1 MDKENK
7 TVSLR
12 EAHSSGNAMTH
23 LERFLATVERK
34 PVDRPA
40 TWLGIPDPK
49 ACPGLFKHFGVSD
62 MRGLKAC
69 LDDDIYPVEMPWH
82 SPSANAI
89 YMALNFAK
97 ETSAPDERT
106 LTKPGFFEDYSD
118 PDDVTRFDW
127 PDPAK
132 YIDPE
137 LCRKAVDATPAGYAV
152 MGVVWSA
159 HFQDACAAFGMETA
173 LIKMLAEPEMFRA
186 VINRIAEFYLKANE
200 IFYEATKGKLHAV
213 LIGND
218 FGSQN
223 GLMVS
228 PGSLREFVFGGTRQ
242 LIRQAKDYGLNVI
255 HHSCG
260 SVYDVIP
267 DLIELGAD
275 VIHPIQA
282 LAAKMEAWRLKE
294 AFGDRVSFCGGVDA
308 QHLLVNGKPEEVRAK
323 AEELKA
329 LFPTGLIISPSH
341 EAILPDVHPAN
352 VEALFSINKTHIK

>member
-1 MDKENK
+1 
-7 TVSLR
+7 
-12 EAHSSGNAMTH
+12 MTH
-23 LERFLATVERK
+23 LERFLATVERR
-34 PVDRPA
+34 PADRPA
-40 TWLGIPDPK
+40 TWLGIPDPR
-49 ACPGLFKHFGVSD
+49 ACPQLFDYFGVSD
-62 MRGLKAC
+62 MRGLKAR
-69 LDDDIYPVEMPWH
+69 LDDDIYPVEMPYH
-82 SPSANAI
+82 SPSADAI
-89 YMALNFAK
+89 YLALNFAQ
-97 ETSAPDERT
+97 ETAVPDERT
-106 LTKPGFFEDYSD
+106 LTRPGFFERCSD
-118 PDDVTRFDW
+118 PADVDLFDW
-127 PDPAK
+127 PDPAR

-137 LCRKAVDATPAGYAV
+137 LCRKAVDDVPDDYAV

-173 LIKMLAEPEMFRA
+173 LIKMLDEPEMFRA
-186 VINRIAEFYLKANE
+186 VINRIAGFYLKANE

-228 PGSLREFVFGGTRQ
+228 PGSLREFVFDGTRK
-242 LIRQAKDYGLNVI
+242 LIRQAQSYGLKVI

-260 SVYDVIP
+260 SVYDIIP

-275 VIHPIQA
+275 AIHPIQA

-294 AFGDRVSFCGGVDA
+294 SFGDRVSFCGGVDA
-308 QHLLVNGKPEEVRAK
+308 QHLLVNGKPEEIRARV
-323 AEELKA
+323 EELKA

-352 VEALFSINKTHIK
+352 IEALFSINQS

>member
-1 MDKENK
+1 
-7 TVSLR
+7 
-12 EAHSSGNAMTH
+12 MTH
-23 LERFLATVERK
+23 LERFLATVERR
-34 PVDRPA
+34 PADRPA
-40 TWLGIPDPK
+40 TWLGIPDAG
-49 ACPGLFKHFGVSD
+49 ACPKLFDYFGVSD
-62 MRGLKAC
+62 IRGLKAR
-69 LDDDIYPVEMPWH
+69 LDDDIYPVEMPYH
-82 SPSANAI
+82 SPSADAI
-89 YMALNFAK
+89 YMALNFAR
-97 ETSAPDERT
+97 ETASPDERT
-106 LTKPGFFEDYSD
+106 LTRPGFFECCSD
-118 PDDVTRFDW
+118 PADVDLFDW
-127 PDPAK
+127 PDPARH
-132 YIDPE
+132 IDPE
-137 LCRKAVDATPAGYAV
+137 LCRKAVDDAPDGYAV

-186 VINRIAEFYLKANE
+186 VIDRITEFYLKANE

-218 FGSQN
+218 FGSQT

-228 PGSLREFVFGGTRQ
+228 PDALREFVFDGTRK
-242 LIRQAKDYGLNVI
+242 LIRQAQSYNLKVV

-260 SVYDVIP
+260 SVYDIIP

-294 AFGDRVSFCGGVDA
+294 SFGDRVSFCGGVDA
-308 QHLLVNGKPEEVRAK
+308 QHLLVNGKPEEVRART
-323 AEELKA
+323 EELKA

-352 VEALFSINKTHIK
+352 IEALFSINQS